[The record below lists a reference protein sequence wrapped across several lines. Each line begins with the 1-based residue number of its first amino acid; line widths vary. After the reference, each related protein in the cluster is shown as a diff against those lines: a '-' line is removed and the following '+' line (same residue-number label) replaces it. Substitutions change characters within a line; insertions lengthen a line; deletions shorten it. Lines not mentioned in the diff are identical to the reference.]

1 MFGNENDNDNADSN
15 NVIFTMKDTKLYV
28 PAVTLSAEDNQKP
41 TKLFSKGFER
51 PVYCNEY
58 KKKVETKLW
67 QITID
72 IFFNIFHKNFVG
84 ANRLFVLIYQNL
96 ANSEKKV

>member
-1 MFGNENDNDNADSN
+1 MFGNENDNDNAYSN
-15 NVIFTMKDTKLYV
+15 NVIFTMKDTKLYLPV
-28 PAVTLSAEDNQKP
+28 VTLSAEDNQKR
-41 TKLFSKGFER
+41 TNLLSKGFER

-72 IFFNIFHKNFVG
+72 IFFNIFHKNVVG
-84 ANRLFVLIYQNL
+84 ANRLFVLIYKNL

>member
-1 MFGNENDNDNADSN
+1 MN
-15 NVIFTMKDTKLYV
+15 I
-28 PAVTLSAEDNQKP
+28 
-41 TKLFSKGFER
+41 
-51 PVYCNEY
+51 

-72 IFFNIFHKNFVG
+72 IFFNIFHKNVVG
-84 ANRLFVLIYQNL
+84 ANRLFVLIYKNL